1 MKQGIG
7 ALSAIVI
14 AALGAVFAVPATAK
28 EPLRLAPSSKWHVNY
43 ADDSCRLAR
52 FFGTGKD
59 RVGLILDRFQPEP
72 AVHMTLTGR
81 PVAVRGDTRK
91 VVIRFGPNE
100 LEQERIFAVGQ
111 LDDGPP
117 AILVNGALL
126 VAGNDAAWEASF
138 HNNDWKDDAAPPP
151 ARREIDPARN
161 AAVTSM
167 EIRVQGKQ
175 PVVIETGSMGNPM
188 EALTACTDNLLRGW
202 KVDVEAHQ
210 TLSRPATPASN
221 PGRWLSNGDYPP
233 GMLAGGYQ
241 GIVHFRLIV
250 DTTGKPSSCHIQQST
265 RPAAFDEAVCKGI
278 MRRAKF
284 EPALDA
290 AGNPVISYYLN
301 RVRFQI

>member
-1 MKQGIG
+1 MKQGVG
-7 ALSAIVI
+7 ALSAFVI
-14 AALGAVFAVPATAK
+14 AALGAVVAAPVTAK

-43 ADDSCRLAR
+43 AADSCRLAR

-59 RVGLILDRFQPEP
+59 RIGLIFDRFQPEP

-81 PVAVRGDTRK
+81 PVGVRGDARK

-100 LEQERIFAVGQ
+100 LEQERIFTVGK

-117 AILVNGALL
+117 AIIVNGALL

-138 HNNDWKDDAAPPP
+138 DDNEWKDDDAPPRVRP
-151 ARREIDPARN
+151 EIDPARN

-175 PVVIETGSMGNPM
+175 PIVIETGSMGNPM
-188 EALTACTDNLLRGW
+188 AALTACTDDLLRGW

-210 TLSRPATPASN
+210 KLSRPATPASN
-221 PGRWLSNGDYPP
+221 PGRWLSSNDYPP

-250 DTTGKPSSCHIQQST
+250 DATGKPSSCHIQQST
-265 RPAAFDEAVCKGI
+265 RPAEFDNAVCKGI

-290 AGNPVISYYLN
+290 AGQPVISYYLN